1 MPHIGL
7 NAEAVTM
14 REALPASTGLP
25 TSGILDVE
33 HLRVS
38 VSVTD
43 ELMVIPA
50 RSSFFRKRL
59 LMLTASD
66 A

>member
-1 MPHIGL
+1 
-7 NAEAVTM
+7 M

-43 ELMVIPA
+43 ELMVMPA